1 MNLEEQTIEE
11 IKQLPPK
18 DLTKAYNFILLLKET
33 KRPGQRKQKK
43 TRPTF
48 EPEKCCP
55 NAKDHYRTILL
66 NTVKTEYELFF

>member
-18 DLTKAYNFILLLKET
+18 DLTRAYNFILLLKET

-43 TRPTF
+43 AAYLRAR
-48 EPEKCCP
+48 EVLSKC
-55 NAKDHYRTILL
+55 KGSLSEDIIQYREDR
-66 NTVKTEYELFF
+66 V